1 MKRKGAKI
9 MIEQNGKQYRMRVF
23 PGVNSPHLM
32 VSRIEE
38 LPIGAPFFEG
48 EKKTDFDKR
57 IEQNFPDDEAFNLA
71 RALVNNGFAWGE
83 DEAYKGQLSILFDD
97 NGTPVYDERIDI
109 PGRPFPKNG
118 KEYLLRL
125 KGEF

>member
-1 MKRKGAKI
+1 

-23 PGVNSPHLM
+23 PGENSPYLM
-32 VSRIEE
+32 LSRIREM
-38 LPIGAPFFEG
+38 PIGSPFFEG
-48 EKKTDFDKR
+48 AEKTALDKK
-57 IEQNFPDDEAFNLA
+57 IEQRFPDEEAFNLA

-83 DEAYKGQLSILFDD
+83 DEAYKGQISILFD
-97 NGTPVYDERIDI
+97 NEGKPAYDEAMDI
-109 PGRPFPKNG
+109 PGRPFPRNG